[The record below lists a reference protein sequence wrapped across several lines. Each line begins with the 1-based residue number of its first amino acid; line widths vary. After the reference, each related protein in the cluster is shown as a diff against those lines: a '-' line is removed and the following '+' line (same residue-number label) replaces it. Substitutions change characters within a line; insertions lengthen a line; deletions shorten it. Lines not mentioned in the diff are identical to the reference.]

1 MNRSLIHDVVKI
13 KYTDEGY
20 LPYYPYHLISD
31 SEMIDAFIFNDSNF
45 FDDTYYCD
53 FKEVES
59 EYESLKSYIRDIC
72 SRYKSDNNV
81 NIPDWVYSY
90 MIGAVVGPESGQK
103 DVHDL
108 LVLMNM
114 DNLYDEFN
122 ASIYKS
128 ISDISRKALGYSKTR
143 NVESADGYRPVTV
156 FGEPHIIKYLR
167 LDKVSVRP

>member
-31 SEMIDAFIFNDSNF
+31 SEMIDAFIFNESNF
-45 FDDTYYCD
+45 FDDTYYCN
-53 FKEVES
+53 FEEVKP
-59 EYESLKSYIRDIC
+59 EYKTLKSYIC
-72 SRYKSDNNV
+72 EVCNKYKSDNTV
-81 NIPDWVYSY
+81 QIPDWVYSY
-90 MIGAVVGPESGQK
+90 MIGSVVGPESSQK

-122 ASIYKS
+122 TSIHKS
-128 ISDISRKALGYSKTR
+128 ISDISRRALGYSRINR
-143 NVESADGYRPVTV
+143 NGTADDGRPVTV